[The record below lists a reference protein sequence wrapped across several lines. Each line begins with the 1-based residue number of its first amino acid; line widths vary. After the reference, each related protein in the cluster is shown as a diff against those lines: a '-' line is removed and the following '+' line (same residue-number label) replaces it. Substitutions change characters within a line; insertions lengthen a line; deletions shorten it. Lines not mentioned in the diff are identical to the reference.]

1 MKEEVKTMPLKEI
14 IKDSFLHHLTK
25 TLAKRPRKASELD
38 RYQALAL
45 SIRDLMVDR
54 WLATKDQ
61 YDECDPRTVNYIS
74 LEYLMGR
81 TLGNAMINLEVFDA
95 AKEAMA
101 DFGFDIQ
108 DLRETEVDAGLG
120 NGGLGRLAACFL
132 DSMATMELPSYGYGI
147 RYDYGI
153 FRQVIQN
160 GFQSEEPDY
169 WLSSGNPWEIRRPE
183 LAKSVYFGGRV
194 EPANSSHAS
203 NSSRKRWVDT
213 EEVTAMPYDTP
224 IPGYGVN
231 TVNTLRLWSAES
243 PHGFDLMKFNQGDY
257 INANLDMAMSGNITR
272 ILYPNDNNYEGKEL
286 RLKQQYFLVSAT
298 LQDIVERVRMEDGNL
313 EDFANKAVIQ
323 LNDTHPALAIP
334 ELMRIFVDLEGF
346 EWEKA
351 WNICT
356 KTFNYTNHTLMS
368 EALEKWPVE
377 LMNKLL
383 PRHLEIIYEINFRF
397 LREVSTRFI
406 GDTGR
411 IERMSLIEE
420 HPQKMV
426 RMAYMCVAAS
436 GKVNGVASLHT
447 ELLKHGLFK
456 DFNDFYPDKF
466 VNVTNGITPRRW
478 LKKANP
484 ALSELITGRIGN
496 SWVKDLSCLSRL
508 EESISDNGF
517 LEELGKVKRTNKVL
531 LADHLAK
538 ECGFS
543 IDPDSLFDVQVK
555 RLHEYKRQLLNALH
569 TIMLY
574 LDLKDD
580 PNMDFVPRTVMF
592 GAKAAPGYYMAKL
605 IIKFI
610 NNVSSVINADPQTN
624 KKLKMYFI
632 PNYRVSLAEK
642 IIPAADLS
650 EQISLAG
657 TEASGTSNMKFALN
671 GALTIGSMDGAN
683 IEIHDAVGAENIFI
697 FGMKVDEVLSLRN
710 NGYDPRYYIGQN
722 EKLKRIISLIS
733 SDFFTPGERGI
744 FRPIADSLYF
754 DPYMCCADFDSYAS
768 THAAVAQEY
777 KNSLLWNRKCAI
789 NIARMGGFSSDR
801 SIQDYAEKI
810 WKITPEHVKMNK

>member
-1 MKEEVKTMPLKEI
+1 MKEERNTETLKNL
-14 IKDSFLHHLTK
+14 IKESFLHHLTK
-25 TLAKRPRKASELD
+25 TLAKRPRKASTLD

-45 SIRDLMVDR
+45 SIRDLMTDR
-54 WLATKDQ
+54 WLATRDQ
-61 YDECDPRTVNYIS
+61 YEETDPRTVNYIS

-108 DLRETEVDAGLG
+108 DLRDTETDAGLG

-132 DSMATMELPSYGYGI
+132 DSMATLELPSYGYGI
-147 RYDYGI
+147 RYDFGI

-169 WLSSGNPWEIRRPE
+169 WLSLGNIWEIRRPE
-183 LAKSVYFGGRV
+183 LARSVYFGGRV
-194 EPANSSHAS
+194 EPSNGS

-224 IPGYGVN
+224 VPGYGVN

-257 INANLDMAMSGNITR
+257 INANLDMAMSSNITR
-272 ILYPNDNNYEGKEL
+272 ILYPNDNNHEGKEL

-298 LQDIVERVRMEDGNL
+298 LQDIVERVRTEDDDL

-334 ELMRIFVDLEGF
+334 ELMRILVDLEGYS
-346 EWEKA
+346 WEKA

-368 EALEKWPVE
+368 EALEKWSVD
-377 LMNKLL
+377 LLRQLL

-406 GDTGR
+406 GDNNR
-411 IERMSLIEE
+411 ISRMSLIQEY
-420 HPQKMV
+420 PQKMV

-436 GKVNGVASLHT
+436 GKVNGVAALHT
-447 ELLKHGLFK
+447 ELLKNGLFR
-456 DFNDFYPDKF
+456 DFNDLYPDKF
-466 VNVTNGITPRRW
+466 INVTNGITPRRW

-484 ALSELITGRIGN
+484 GLSSLITEKIGTE
-496 SWVKDLSCLSRL
+496 WVKDLSCLSGL
-508 EESISDNGF
+508 EKFAEDSSFPG
-517 LEELGKVKRTNKVL
+517 ELQKVKRANKVL
-531 LADHLAK
+531 LANHLAK

-569 TIMLY
+569 VVMLY

-580 PNMDFVPRTVMF
+580 PDMDFVPRTVMF

-605 IIKFI
+605 IIKLI
-610 NNVSSVINADPQTN
+610 NNISNVINADPQTN
-624 KKLKMYFI
+624 KKLKMYFV

-683 IEIHDAVGAENIFI
+683 IEIHDAVGKENIFI
-697 FGMKVDEVLSLRN
+697 FGLRVNEVQALQA
-710 NGYDPRYYIGQN
+710 NGYDPRTYIEGN
-722 EKLKRIISLIS
+722 GKLKRIIDLIA
-733 SDFFTPGERGI
+733 SDFFSPGERGI
-744 FRPIADSLYF
+744 FQPVVDSLYS
-754 DPYMCCADFDSYAS
+754 DHYMCCADFESYTSVQAQ
-768 THAAVAQEY
+768 VAQEY
-777 KNSLLWNRKCAI
+777 KETMLWNRKCAF

-801 SIQDYAEKI
+801 SIQEYAENI
-810 WKITPEHVKMNK
+810 WKISPLHIKMKS